1 MVRTIVAG
9 SVATSIWKLLAQ
21 LPSNELLVV
30 ALVVC
35 ILVLVV
41 LCYEPA
47 CSRLIRII
55 KALTEVQRTK
65 ER

>member
-1 MVRTIVAG
+1 MKTILV
-9 SVATSIWKLLAQ
+9 SSIAVNVWDLLSQ
-21 LPSNELLVV
+21 VPINELLIVV
-30 ALVVC
+30 SLVCV
-35 ILVLVV
+35 LMLVV

-55 KALTEVQRTK
+55 KAISEVQRPK